1 MSGFTVPILTRNE
14 VQNQMWIEALNN
26 GKFKYF
32 ERYRDPLTEK
42 LKKVSVTLD
51 KKTPRA
57 QKTAQAELSNKINK
71 ILSQKTGNNI
81 TFSELYK
88 EYYKNWSPTVKA
100 SSLRGTTAQDRRILE
115 KIGEDVKAKNVS
127 RRVIQ
132 ELVNEMM
139 DEGYAYSYYNG
150 FKKRFHSILEFGVR
164 MGYLETNEASFV
176 KAPKK
181 VKTFEEVQEK
191 RESYLEISDIKRII
205 SALRLTSRVE
215 HIANFVEFMAY
226 TGARYGEAAAL
237 TVNEVDLEKGII
249 TINGT
254 YDRALKI
261 KTTPK
266 TDFSYRTV
274 TIPDNVKSIIRE
286 QLELLELHR
295 SLKGDDFN
303 KDNYIFFTVNG
314 AAVDLD
320 TVNVVIR
327 RAAEKVGITKHL
339 TSHIFRHSHI
349 ALLAELGIPLSA
361 AMERVGHTDY
371 KTTLSIYSHV
381 TKSVKVD
388 IVKKLNELK

>member
-1 MSGFTVPILTRNE
+1 
-14 VQNQMWIEALNN
+14 MWIEDLPN
-26 GKFKYF
+26 GKYKYF

-57 QKTAQAELSNKINK
+57 QKIALKELTEKINK
-71 ILSQKTGNNI
+71 ILSHNEGSDI
-81 TFSELYK
+81 TFVDLYD

-100 SSLRGTTAQDRRILE
+100 SSLRGTTANDNRILE
-115 KIGEDVKAKNVS
+115 KIGKNAKARNVN
-127 RRVIQ
+127 RRLIQ
-132 ELVNEMM
+132 DLVNEMM

-150 FKKRFHSILEFGVR
+150 FKKRFHSILDFGVR
-164 MGYLETNEASFV
+164 MGYLEVNEASFV

-181 VKTFEEVQEK
+181 TKTFNEVQEK
-191 RESYLEISDIKRII
+191 RDSYLELCDIKKILSVLRI
-205 SALRLTSRVE
+205 TSRVE

-226 TGARYGEAAAL
+226 TGARYGETAAL
-237 TVNEVDLEKGII
+237 TIHEIDLENGTV

-266 TDFSYRTV
+266 TEFSYRTI
-274 TIPDNVKSIIRE
+274 TISENIKNIIQE

-295 SLKGDDFN
+295 SLKGNDFN

-320 TVNVVIR
+320 TLNVVVR
-327 RAAEKVGITKHL
+327 RAAEKVGITKHI

-361 AMERVGHTDY
+361 AMDRVGHTDY

-381 TKSVKVD
+381 TKSVKID
-388 IVKKLNELK
+388 IVKKLNEIK